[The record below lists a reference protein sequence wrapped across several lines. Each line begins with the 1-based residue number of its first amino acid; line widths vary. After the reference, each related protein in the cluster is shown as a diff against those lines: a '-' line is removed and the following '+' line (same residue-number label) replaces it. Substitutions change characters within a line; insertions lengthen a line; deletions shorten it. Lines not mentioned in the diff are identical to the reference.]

1 MSVFAIFFGLILA
14 EHVASG
20 AGSRWCGG
28 AVVLWCRRCRRCQ
41 RSEKQGSAE
50 SGQGLSHKARTP
62 VAFSSLSEPRHS
74 TCSIPLFSP
83 ADPANNPSRASLPP
97 SLRRLPTREF
107 SRQTT
112 DRESIHLSPIARRPP
127 PFRQPFLNTTPLV
140 ESDAV
145 TNNALPPARAVVI
158 SASRFPTISTT
169 YIPHSRAEWSQQ
181 WPTRGGSDM
190 ARPPPPG
197 GRRPSTTRRAHRC
210 PSPALA
216 TIPSTPETSTWSQ
229 PTTSIPTTT
238 TNTNPSPEAPSSV
251 ATPSPP
257 PRHTRQGKNPWAEA
271 RA

>member
-1 MSVFAIFFGLILA
+1 MSSVSKVR
-14 EHVASG
+14 E
-20 AGSRWCGG
+20 AGK
-28 AVVLWCRRCRRCQ
+28 CRKRT
-41 RSEKQGSAE
+41 
-50 SGQGLSHKARTP
+50 GLSHKARTP
-62 VAFSSLSEPRHS
+62 AAFSSLSEPRHS
-74 TCSIPLFSP
+74 PCSIPLFSP
-83 ADPANNPSRASLPP
+83 ADPANNLSRASLPP
-97 SLRRLPTREF
+97 SAVSLHESSLDR
-107 SRQTT
+107 RQTGSQFIS
-112 DRESIHLSPIARRPP
+112 RPSPIARRPP
-127 PFRQPFLNTTPLV
+127 PFRQPFLNTIALV

-158 SASRFPTISTT
+158 SASRFPTVSTT

-181 WPTRGGSDM
+181 WPNRGGSDM

-216 TIPSTPETSTWSQ
+216 TIPSTPETPTWSQ

>member
-28 AVVLWCRRCRRCQ
+28 AVVPSLSSVSKVR
-41 RSEKQGSAE
+41 EAGSAE

-74 TCSIPLFSP
+74 TCPIPLFSP
-83 ADPANNPSRASLPP
+83 ADPAHNLSRASLPP
-97 SLRRLPTREF
+97 SAVSLHESSLDR
-107 SRQTT
+107 RQTGSQFISRPSPVVHRRFVNPSST
-112 DRESIHLSPIARRPP
+112 PSI
-127 PFRQPFLNTTPLV
+127 PLV

>member
-1 MSVFAIFFGLILA
+1 MV
-14 EHVASG
+14 
-20 AGSRWCGG
+20 RWCFG
-28 AVVLWCRRCRRCQ
+28 AVVVVGVKGQ
-41 RSEKQGSAE
+41 RSREVQKTDRGCHTRLAPLLPFRPSRNPA
-50 SGQGLSHKARTP
+50 
-62 VAFSSLSEPRHS
+62 
-74 TCSIPLFSP
+74 IPPAPSLFSP
-83 ADPANNPSRASLPP
+83 RQTPPTTFPVPPSSLCRLPP
-97 SLRRLPTREF
+97 REF

-127 PFRQPFLNTTPLV
+127 PFRQPFLNTIPLV

-169 YIPHSRAEWSQQ
+169 YIPHSRAEWSRQ